1 MLVLPFG
8 NFFKSKFTRPML
20 PFLRNSVT
28 GSHRP
33 TNCVLQHA
41 IAVSP
46 TRWGRPA
53 VVQQSARATPQ
64 GG

>member
-33 TNCVLQHA
+33 TNLDSAVLAQISSR
-41 IAVSP
+41 IAQYNSELTV
-46 TRWGRPA
+46 G
-53 VVQQSARATPQ
+53 
-64 GG
+64 